1 MDAHDAE
8 ARRRRHRRRQHGAQ
22 QAESRQRPLRRD
34 DRHWQEARRGVERRS
49 AVSMMRSFSATVLA
63 AGLVVALAAFTAL
76 AQSPGRWLMQKGAP
90 VPAPEE
96 EYWNATANG
105 KLYLMGGNQGGKNDR
120 VLEYDIAADKW
131 TTKKPAP
138 WSANHMALVEYRG
151 KIYVFGGATVESQ
164 PNALKSWEYDPAAD
178 SWKELP
184 PMPSK
189 RTASVAIEAGG
200 RIYVI
205 GGSDET
211 GLSVATNEAFDVAT
225 GKWETHRPMPTARNH
240 PAGGSVNGKLYVI
253 GGRLTAAN
261 VANMLSSATDIVEEY
276 DPATDTWRSMTK
288 MPYQTSG
295 QGWITFQN
303 RIYRSGGERVVSAA
317 IDADRAPRRGA
328 DRARQPHSR
337 RRRAHRLQ
345 RQRRRGAAQ
354 QRQRDFRTA
363 AVTPSPAKAGHYR

>member
-1 MDAHDAE
+1 
-8 ARRRRHRRRQHGAQ
+8 
-22 QAESRQRPLRRD
+22 
-34 DRHWQEARRGVERRS
+34 
-49 AVSMMRSFSATVLA
+49 MMRSFSATVLA

-295 QGWITFQN
+295 QGWITSQN
-303 RIYRSGGERVVSAA
+303 RIYVAGGELRDDHMDG
-317 IDADRAPRRGA
+317 IF
-328 DRARQPHSR
+328 
-337 RRRAHRLQ
+337 
-345 RQRRRGAAQ
+345 
-354 QRQRDFRTA
+354 RDFVVFDPAANQWYRLPSMPTA
-363 AVTPSPAKAGHYR
+363 RHGVVLTALGNRIHAVAGHTAFNGNGAEALHSNVNEIFELPR

>member
-1 MDAHDAE
+1 VRVRTHAA
-8 ARRRRHRRRQHGAQ
+8 GAC
-22 QAESRQRPLRRD
+22 AAIITL
-34 DRHWQEARRGVERRS
+34 AI
-49 AVSMMRSFSATVLA
+49 ATVA
-63 AGLVVALAAFTAL
+63 

-90 VPAPEE
+90 VPTPEE

-120 VLEYDIAADKW
+120 VLEYDVATDKW

-138 WSANHMALVEYRG
+138 WSANHMALAEYRG

-189 RTASVAIEAGG
+189 RTASVAIETGG
-200 RIYVI
+200 KIYVI
-205 GGSDET
+205 GGSDEA
-211 GLSVATNEAFDVAT
+211 GLSVATSEAFDVAT

-240 PAGGSVNGKLYVI
+240 PAGGAVGGKLYVI

-261 VANMLSSATDIVEEY
+261 VANMVSSATDIVEEY
-276 DPATDTWRSMTK
+276 DPATDKWRSMTK

-303 RIYRSGGERVVSAA
+303 RIYVAGGELR
-317 IDADRAPRRGA
+317 DAHMDAVF
-328 DRARQPHSR
+328 
-337 RRRAHRLQ
+337 
-345 RQRRRGAAQ
+345 
-354 QRQRDFRTA
+354 RDFVVFDPAANEWYRLPSMPTA
-363 AVTPSPAKAGHYR
+363 RHGVVLTAHGNRIHAVAGHTAFNGNGAEALHSNVNEIFELDRVGVR